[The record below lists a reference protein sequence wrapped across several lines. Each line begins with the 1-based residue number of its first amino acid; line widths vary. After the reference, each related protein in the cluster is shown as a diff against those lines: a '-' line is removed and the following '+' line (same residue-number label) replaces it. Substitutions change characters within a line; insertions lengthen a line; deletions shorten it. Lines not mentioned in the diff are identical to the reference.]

1 MGMWWT
7 VREFVAQNLALV
19 LACSVAAMVV
29 CVAAVLVVKTGR
41 SGLYLAFSVITG
53 GGFALFALS
62 FHLEFRLGAYAAAA
76 LCVLDG
82 VGYLFAVCGVLI
94 RERTWQRRARRA
106 EQARRLQYC
115 LPDRENSFVQARLNT
130 VLKAADGEDGLPV
143 AEQIDLGHARRLL
156 AEVLEKPLSVG
167 EKLQAEDIGKS
178 FSIYL
183 QKTRWSVADL
193 RAINDAF
200 SALMKLCTKY
210 SVGV

>member
-1 MGMWWT
+1 MDVLGIIRAFIADNW
-7 VREFVAQNLALV
+7 ALV
-19 LACSVAAMVV
+19 IACGVAVIILCM
-29 CVAAVLVVKTGR
+29 AAGLVIKTGR
-41 SGLYLAFSVITG
+41 SGLYLAISVAMG

-62 FHLEFRLGAYAAAA
+62 FRLEARLGAYAAAA

-82 VGYLFAVCGVLI
+82 LGYLLAVCGLI
-94 RERTWQRRARRA
+94 LRERMWQRRARRA

-130 VLKAADGEDGLPV
+130 LLKADSGEDGLPV
-143 AEQIDLGHARRLL
+143 WEQVDLGHARRLL
-156 AEVLEKPLSVG
+156 AEVMEKPLSVG

-183 QKTRWSVADL
+183 QKTRWNVSDL